1 MTRLYALESFDDLA
15 GLPPGATVSTTEFEE
30 ARLASYESGY
40 AAGWEDAVS
49 AQEDEIGRL
58 RADLGQNLREMALT
72 YAEARN
78 HVLRS
83 LEPLLGEMVSKVL
96 PQMARAALAGIVVE
110 TLRPLA
116 AEMAAAPM
124 VVRTHPDNRAAIARM
139 IGQNPDLPITIRD
152 EPSLALGQAFL
163 IAGGQE
169 AAVDLDRAVSDIAK
183 AVQEYF
189 LSDIPEE
196 VTHG

>member
-15 GLPPGATVSTTEFEE
+15 GLPPGSTVSTTEFEE

-40 AAGWEDAVS
+40 AAGWEDAIG

-58 RADLGQNLREMALT
+58 RADLGQNLRDMALS
-72 YAEARN
+72 YGAARN
-78 HVLRS
+78 HVLKS
-83 LEPLLGEMVSKVL
+83 LEPLLREMVSKVL
-96 PQMARAALAGIVVE
+96 PQMARAALADVVVD

-116 AEMAAAPM
+116 AEMASAPV
-124 VVRTHPDNRAAIARM
+124 VVRTHPDNRAAIARV

-163 IAGGQE
+163 VAGTHE
-169 AAVDLDRAVSDIAK
+169 AAVDLDRAIGEIAG
-183 AVQEYF
+183 AVQAYF
-189 LSDIPEE
+189 LSDNPQEPS
-196 VTHG
+196 HG